1 MHWKDCTAFPGA
13 IETDPFPIRATLE
26 TIELERRSPG
36 EFWRIDRQN
45 SPDTDASSKNHS
57 PQSTDANLRHY
68 LLVRDFRKK
77 SSSSAEEL
85 SISTMKLSTLLV
97 K

>member
-1 MHWKDCTAFPGA
+1 
-13 IETDPFPIRATLE
+13 
-26 TIELERRSPG
+26 
-36 EFWRIDRQN
+36 
-45 SPDTDASSKNHS
+45 
-57 PQSTDANLRHY
+57 
-68 LLVRDFRKK
+68 LVRDFRKK